1 MINIGRI
8 VHLLGIMS
16 LIVLLIGC
24 TSPNQQYDK
33 SSLISQLQQGDI
45 IFRRGTGIVG
55 HAVAAADRQGN
66 YSHVGIVVACADG
79 FYVVH
84 AVPHEHDY
92 EGDYDRVKCEKI
104 DQFLDRYVEANV
116 ALYRPKVKEEQRDIA
131 VATALRLLK
140 RGVPFDHDYDLSDT
154 TRLYCTELVEYAYLT
169 AGISLSEGRRTEV
182 NLPIVAGRHI
192 MPSDLTESTLLEH
205 IINL

>member
-8 VHLLGIMS
+8 AHLLGIMS

-66 YSHVGIVVACADG
+66 YSHVGIVVSDANG
-79 FYVVH
+79 FCVVH

-92 EGDYDRVKCEKI
+92 DGDYDRVKCERI
-104 DQFLDRYVEANV
+104 DDFLNRYVNADV
-116 ALYRPKVKEEQRDIA
+116 ALFRPKVEDGQRRVA
-131 VATALRLLK
+131 VETALRLYE